1 MMGAKKAKSLADL
14 LRDRIRSC
22 GLSARKLEEATGV
35 SQPTITVFLN
45 GGDIRLMTAQK
56 LMDYFGIRCIN

>member
-1 MMGAKKAKSLADL
+1 MAKKAKTLADL
-14 LRDRIRSC
+14 LRERIRGC
-22 GLSARKLEEATGV
+22 GMSAQALAKVTGA

-56 LMDYFGIRCIN
+56 LMDHFGITVK